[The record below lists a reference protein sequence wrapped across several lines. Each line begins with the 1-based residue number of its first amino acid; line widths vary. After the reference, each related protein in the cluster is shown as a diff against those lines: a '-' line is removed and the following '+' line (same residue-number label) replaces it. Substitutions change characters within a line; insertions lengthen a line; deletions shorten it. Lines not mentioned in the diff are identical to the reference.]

1 MALHGPTWIH
11 RRRGVPVTRD
21 DCKKY
26 AIVLGEVGPSL
37 NRYAGE
43 VAIEEDW
50 LELPIGDGWVAAFLL
65 AHAADQASDHAT
77 VLELRIFP
85 DENHRRPGEWSGSFR
100 GSKAMR
106 AARGFSFERVR
117 RQVTERALNA
127 AMEAIRLNVKRQ
139 GAMAALG
146 PVGDRRHGTG
156 REGAGAGRKGLSDGF
171 WEQFSRAYHRAE
183 NDPRRER
190 GASTYSTHKRLAQQ
204 YGKRETTIAKWIQ
217 KARAKGFITKT
228 QPGRRGGMARAAVSV
243 SPRK

>member
-11 RRRGVPVTRD
+11 RRRRVPVTRD

-26 AIVLGEVGPSL
+26 AIAPREVGPSL
-37 NRYAGE
+37 NRHAGE

-65 AHAADQASDHAT
+65 AHAADEAAHHAT

-85 DENHRRPGEWSGSFR
+85 DETNRRPGEWSGSFR
-100 GSKAMR
+100 GSKATR

-139 GAMAALG
+139 GAIGALG

-156 REGAGAGRKGLSDGF
+156 REGAGAGRKGRSDGF
-171 WEQFSRAYHRAE
+171 WEQFSKAYHRAE

-190 GASTYSTHKRLAQQ
+190 GESTYSTHKRLAQQ

-217 KARAKGFITKT
+217 RARAKGFITKT
-228 QPGRRGGMARAAVSV
+228 QPGRRGGMARAAVSI
-243 SPRK
+243 SPKK